1 MHRPTHSLGRI
12 FAYTA
17 AGVLAAAALSLTAA
31 PTDPES
37 PIRLGSNENAFG
49 YTPKAKDAMIAAIES
64 GNYYNRNEVDEMVKI
79 AAAKE
84 GVQPD
89 FIYPTAGSGPV
100 LELTAAAFSK
110 PGLNIVTTTPGYPQ
124 LTGAFTKWGGT
135 IKYTPVDAKMGY
147 DFAALAAAID
157 ENTAVVYICN
167 PNNPT
172 GVLADPAELRKF
184 VMTAPPH
191 VLVFVDEAYLEL
203 ADSGL
208 MPNTVAPLV
217 KLRRNLIVSRTFS
230 KAYALAGLRAG
241 YGIGHPD
248 TLAKLRKYDL
258 GLAPSFLAAIAAQ
271 EAMKDQEYMELNR
284 KRYAEVRN
292 YTKKQLDRLGLA
304 YADPQGAFILFK
316 SGMDSAE
323 VVKKMLAENIM
334 VTRPFGIAPGDE
346 PKYADW
352 VRVSL
357 GNMEEMQLFV
367 SALEKTLGKN

>member
-1 MHRPTHSLGRI
+1 MNRLIPSSRRL
-12 FAYTA
+12 
-17 AGVLAAAALSLTAA
+17 VAAASALVFALATPLWSA

-37 PIRLGSNENAFG
+37 PVRLGSNENAFG
-49 YTPKAKDAMIAAIES
+49 YTPKAKEAMIAAIES
-64 GNYYNRNEVDEMVKI
+64 SNYYNRNEVEEMVKI

-124 LTGAFTKWGGT
+124 LTGSFTKWGGT
-135 IKYTPVDAKMGY
+135 IKYTPVNAKMGY
-147 DFAALAAAID
+147 DFTALLAAID
-157 ENTAVVYICN
+157 ENTAIVYICN

-184 VMTAPPH
+184 VMMAPPH

-203 ADSGL
+203 ADTGL
-208 MPNTVAPLV
+208 LPNTVAPLV
-217 KLRRNLIVSRTFS
+217 KLRKNLIVSRTFS

-241 YGIGHPD
+241 YGIGHPE
-248 TLAKLRKYDL
+248 TLAKLKKYDL

-292 YTKKQLDRLGLA
+292 YTKKELDRLGLT
-304 YADPQGAFILFK
+304 YADPQGAFVLFK
-316 SGMDSAE
+316 SGMESGE

-334 VTRPFGIAPGDE
+334 VTRPFGIQPGDE
-346 PKYADW
+346 AKYADW

-357 GNMEEMQLFV
+357 GTKEEMQLFV